1 VALKE
6 QLIIVG
12 GDLFEFM
19 QIICKLNKSMC
30 IQGYGG
36 LRGAIAF
43 SLAYTLVPETIP
55 GRNTFL
61 GATYFVILFTG
72 RKRFLK

>member
-1 VALKE
+1 MFALTALINRYTLSSRKVALKE
-6 QLIIVG
+6 QLII
-12 GDLFEFM
+12 
-19 QIICKLNKSMC
+19 
-30 IQGYGG
+30 GYGG

-43 SLAYTLVPETIP
+43 SLAFMLEPDHIE

-72 RKRFLK
+72 